1 MLRMTPCLLFLISSK
16 GLKSP
21 ELMEH
26 TVVPLLLRLV
36 STGAA
41 EDADAIARQG
51 ALRAALSLEAV
62 QRHPAFFTLPR
73 DLLAAVREANDK
85 LRRALGSDTIAVTP
99 DPAPWA
105 SATAPVPVGLQD
117 GRAAVLAQAVAGA
130 RQATPGVTRLGDGLY
145 ASVVHV
151 EGENGGLSTI
161 AAGIMIS
168 ARCVRASA

>member
-1 MLRMTPCLLFLISSK
+1 
-16 GLKSP
+16 
-21 ELMEH
+21 MEH

-36 STGAA
+36 SAGAA
-41 EDADAIARQG
+41 EDANAIARQG
-51 ALRAALSLEAV
+51 ASRAALSLEAV
-62 QRHPAFFTLPR
+62 QRHPAFFNLPR
-73 DLLAAVREANDK
+73 SLLATVRDTTDK
-85 LRRALGSDTIAVTP
+85 LCRALELDTTAVAAAAAS

-151 EGENGGLSTI
+151 EGEIGRLCNN
-161 AAGIMIS
+161 AAGIVLGT
-168 ARCVRASA
+168 RRVRAST